1 MKRIDVD
8 LQTGKQIAKLE
19 ALAAAIE
26 AIKAPDYNG
35 DARELLYLSDV
46 ALLREVVATLLKMP
60 NLRDEFAAR
69 AMQGMCADGAYLERE
84 VRAAQ
89 QSTEECLAYW
99 AYRQADA
106 MLKARVNALP
116 PPPATEGQ

>member
-1 MKRIDVD
+1 MEWLGETHI
-8 LQTGKQIAKLE
+8 QIAKLE

-26 AIKAPDYNG
+26 TIKAPDYN
-35 DARELLYLSDV
+35 DDPRELLWASDI
-46 ALLREVVATLLKMP
+46 ALLREVAATLLKMP
-60 NLRDEFAAR
+60 SLRDEFAAR

-89 QSTEECLAYW
+89 QSTEDSIAYW